1 MRILKVLAWVG
12 VGFIALGLPW
22 SFSSSIT
29 WTSTGQLG
37 SGVGYWLTWVFGIFG
52 TVLVFIGGFVAKPRY
67 LWIGA
72 IVIGLVYISSFYAG
86 IPWWAETSK
95 RLAGLATMLSP
106 GVACIIGGIVMQR
119 LPRRSGETI

>member
-1 MRILKVLAWVG
+1 MKVLKVLAWVG
-12 VGFIALGLPW
+12 VGFIALGLPL

-37 SGVGYWLTWVFGIFG
+37 SGVGYWLAWVLGIFG
-52 TVLVFIGGFVAKPRY
+52 TILMLAGGFVAKPRY

-72 IVIGLVYISSFYAG
+72 IVIGLAYISSFYAG
-86 IPWWAETSK
+86 IPWWAETNK

-106 GVACIIGGIVMQR
+106 GVACIIGGIIIQR
-119 LPRRSGETI
+119 LSSKSSEDI